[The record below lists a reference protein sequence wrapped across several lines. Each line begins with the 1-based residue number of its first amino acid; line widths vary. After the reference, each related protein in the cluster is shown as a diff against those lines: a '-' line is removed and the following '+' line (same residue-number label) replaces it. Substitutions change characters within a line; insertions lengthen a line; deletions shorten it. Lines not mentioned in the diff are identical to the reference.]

1 MALHWHAACF
11 RTDTIDPGTLSVT
24 GVLRAAWRCAIA
36 GGVWWL
42 VGLAIVAGAGQ
53 ASANPIALHLTAAE
67 RLHIDTPA
75 AAQPAP
81 AVQDSRAL
89 PGTWVPVSLPHT
101 QPSDLLAQAAPGAP
115 QRRRITWYRITVPA
129 GDAGAGAGAATLA
142 LYAARTKGDGP
153 IALYLDGRR
162 VHQWQLDG
170 PGWYWAPLWLPL
182 GADPVADP
190 ATDLQPGLAALP
202 REILFRFD
210 HLRET
215 RTALASVWVGDA
227 DALRWRWWVR
237 DGLQVDLPATCAAAF
252 LSMGLFAL
260 FVWLRRPAE
269 TGYLL
274 FFALA
279 VASAIR
285 SLHFYVTWPVS
296 NPWLAWLTV
305 TSLFAMLL
313 AVHFFQR
320 GLQPRPVPWLTR
332 SLIACSLGVAVVTL
346 PWLPLVDNSPRLT
359 PLIYLLVVPLSISM
373 AWTGVAQAWR
383 HSTEGMLVAG
393 SVSLNVVLGG
403 VDWLLQN
410 NFIGPEGWYLGPY
423 MTLVNFVVFCL
434 LMYRRYIGA
443 LHDVEQANAQLAHR
457 LLDREQALE
466 RSHAQ
471 LRDVEHRQT
480 LSQERQRLM
489 QDMHDGL
496 GATLHNALR
505 AFERGPLGGPAVG
518 KILRNCIDDV
528 HLTIDAMDP
537 VEADLALLLDNL
549 LGRVADP
556 LQRAGV
562 SLRWQVPDLPRLDW
576 LDPRCALHI
585 LRILQEALTNATR
598 HTQADDIA
606 LRAVADATG
615 VTLHLCD
622 NGPGF
627 DLDQALH
634 NGGRGLRNQLRRADA
649 IGARLH
655 WQQGAAAPGRA
666 GTCVTLWL
674 PLRRPAA
681 VGPA

>member
-1 MALHWHAACF
+1 M
-11 RTDTIDPGTLSVT
+11 T
-24 GVLRAAWRCAIA
+24 GMPRAAWQHATMA
-36 GGVWWL
+36 WVWWL
-42 VGLAIVAGAGQ
+42 LLGVANSALVGLV
-53 ASANPIALHLTAAE
+53 SAAPPALHLTAAE
-67 RLHIDTPA
+67 RLHIDEPA
-75 AAQPAP
+75 GWGPSP
-81 AVQDSRAL
+81 PTVDSRAL
-89 PGTWVPVSLPHT
+89 PGTWVPVTLPHT
-101 QPSDLLAQAAPGAP
+101 QPSDLLAQAGPGVQ
-115 QRRRITWYRITVPA
+115 QRKRSTWYRITVPA
-129 GDAGAGAGAATLA
+129 VTADAGAGADVAALA

-162 VHQWQLDG
+162 VHQWQLAG

-182 GADPVADP
+182 GADPMADRIDEPAADP
-190 ATDLQPGLAALP
+190 PAGPVALP
-202 REILFRFD
+202 REILFRFQ

-227 DALRWRWWVR
+227 DTLRWRWRLR

-260 FVWLRRPAE
+260 FVWLGRPAE

-285 SLHFYVTWPVS
+285 SLHFYVTWPVA

-305 TSLFAMLL
+305 SSLFAMLL

-332 SLIACSLGVAVVTL
+332 SLIACSIGVAVLTL
-346 PWLPLVDNSPRLT
+346 PLLPLVDSSPRLT
-359 PLIYLLVVPLSISM
+359 PLIYLLVVPLSVSM
-373 AWTGVAQAWR
+373 AWTGFAQAWR
-383 HSTEGMLVAG
+383 RSTEGLLVAG

-443 LHDVEQANAQLAHR
+443 LFDVEQANAQLAQR
-457 LLDREQALE
+457 LQAREQALE
-466 RSHAQ
+466 HSHAQ
-471 LRDVEHRQT
+471 LREVEHRQT

-496 GATLHNALR
+496 GASLHHALR
-505 AFERGPLGGPAVG
+505 AFERGPLGNQAVG
-518 KILRNCIDDV
+518 EILRGCIDDV
-528 HLTIDAMDP
+528 RLTIDAMEP
-537 VEADLALLLDNL
+537 VEADLALLLGTL
-549 LGRVADP
+549 HGRVADH
-556 LQRAGV
+556 LQHAGV
-562 SLRWQVPDLPRLDW
+562 TLRWQVADLPRLDW

-585 LRILQEALTNATR
+585 LRILQEALTNITR
-598 HTQADDIA
+598 HTRADDIGLHA
-606 LRAVADATG
+606 TADATG

-627 DLDQALH
+627 DLDHALRS
-634 NGGRGLRNQLRRADA
+634 GGMGLRNQLRRAEA
-649 IGARLH
+649 IGGRLH
-655 WQQGAAAPGRA
+655 WQPAVTAHGRA

-674 PLRRPAA
+674 PLQRPAA
-681 VGPA
+681 AGPPA